1 MTWAVRAT
9 NVGKRYR
16 RTARGFQL
24 RTLKSALLGRRGEEA
39 LAGDETI
46 AAVEGVSFEIARGE
60 AFGIVGG
67 NGSGKSTLLKLIA
80 GILKP
85 TTGDLETC
93 GRVAALIELGAGFH
107 PEISGRENI
116 FINGAVL
123 GLSKREISARYERIV
138 EFSGLEGFLE
148 EPVKN
153 YSSGMY
159 VRLGFAVAIHT
170 DPEILLV
177 DEVLAVGDEAFA
189 HRCLRR
195 IEELLASGRTVIFV
209 SHALG
214 LVEELCSRVLWLDG
228 GRVRLLGDP
237 RRVVDGYRQNVAENE
252 GREHR
257 EAKEERER
265 DDAGCE
271 RRDGRRTKP
280 PERCCAGARARPRFS
295 VSGCSMP
302 EASSAITSRA
312 ARRSPSSSRP
322 QAGQPIADVVFGVG
336 LFSPRGVEVW
346 GTNTDI
352 DGFAS
357 ERFCGAGEG
366 GARVPEP
373 ASRAG
378 GVSGGRRRP
387 RAGRSALRLSPEAPG
402 LLGHQRRRRRRGLPA
417 GAPLALRWCG
427 WSIDLQKGNAMSET
441 DAGTQNLNIKIG
453 DEELK
458 GRYSNLLR
466 ITHTREE
473 FILDF
478 VNLVPPQGMVTARI
492 VTSPG
497 HLKRIVQALAQNLAR
512 YEEAFGPIPEA
523 ADPSGGRKVQL
534 KPACRRHRRVR

>member
-1 MTWAVRAT
+1 MSWAVRAEG
-9 NVGKRYR
+9 VHKRYR

-24 RTLKSALLGRRGEEA
+24 RTLKSALLGRRGAEA

-46 AAVEGVSFEIARGE
+46 AAVENVSFEIARGE

-67 NGSGKSTLLKLIA
+67 NGTGKSTLLKMIA

-85 TTGDLETC
+85 TTGTLATS

-138 EFSGLEGFLE
+138 EFSGLADFLE

-214 LVEELCSRVLWLDG
+214 LVEDLCSRVLWLDN
-228 GRVRLLGDP
+228 GRVRLLGEP
-237 RRVVDGYRQNVAENE
+237 RRVVDGYRQDVAEDE
-252 GREHR
+252 GRAHR

-265 DDAGCE
+265 EEEGAHAAVVAEDDSGEVLRWGSGAAEILGVRLLDAQGAE
-271 RRDGRRTKP
+271 RYHF
-280 PERCCAGARARPRFS
+280 E
-295 VSGCSMP
+295 SG
-302 EASSAITSRA
+302 EAVHFELEAQA
-312 ARRSPSSSRP
+312 AVPL
-322 QAGQPIADVVFGVG
+322 ADFVFGVG

-357 ERFCGAGEG
+357 ARFAGRAKVVLECPQLRLAPGEYLVDVAVHAQDGAPYDYRRKLLAFSVTSAAGGAGVYLPEHRWRFRGAAEPGSEG
-366 GARVPEP
+366 TLSFER
-373 ASRAG
+373 SRH
-378 GVSGGRRRP
+378 
-387 RAGRSALRLSPEAPG
+387 E
-402 LLGHQRRRRRRGLPA
+402 
-417 GAPLALRWCG
+417 
-427 WSIDLQKGNAMSET
+427 
-441 DAGTQNLNIKIG
+441 
-453 DEELK
+453 
-458 GRYSNLLR
+458 
-466 ITHTREE
+466 
-473 FILDF
+473 
-478 VNLVPPQGMVTARI
+478 
-492 VTSPG
+492 
-497 HLKRIVQALAQNLAR
+497 
-512 YEEAFGPIPEA
+512 
-523 ADPSGGRKVQL
+523 
-534 KPACRRHRRVR
+534 